1 MGELKLDVFLGF
13 GRRSTWGY
21 WGGGTTCAH
30 FVWFGGILSD
40 PWVGF
45 VDFINALQ
53 GDLGAIWIKGVQ
65 KGEVRYVKD
74 DLLN

>member
-1 MGELKLDVFLGF
+1 
-13 GRRSTWGY
+13 
-21 WGGGTTCAH
+21 
-30 FVWFGGILSD
+30 
-40 PWVGF
+40 

-53 GDLGAIWIKGVQ
+53 GDLGAICVKGVQ